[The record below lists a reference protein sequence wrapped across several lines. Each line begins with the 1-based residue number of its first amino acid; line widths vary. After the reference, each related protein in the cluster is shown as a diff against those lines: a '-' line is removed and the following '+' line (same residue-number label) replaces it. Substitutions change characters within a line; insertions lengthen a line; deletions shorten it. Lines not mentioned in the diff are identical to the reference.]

1 MAKQLIT
8 VSFRNNAFH
17 KPSIPGIP
25 FIVVSIDLKS
35 SVMNGF
41 TIFAIVDERV

>member
-1 MAKQLIT
+1 MAKQLFT
-8 VSFRNNAFH
+8 FSFLNNVSQ
-17 KPSIPGIP
+17 KTCIPSIP
-25 FIVVSIDLKS
+25 FIVVSIDLRV